1 MLDSVIYVVSGG
13 AALASFEAAQLML
26 AEQIRMLTE
35 GSKFSNRNVL
45 ATYAARS
52 KRSGHGDCG
61 SGGYIVSD
69 GGSGMLNGEWDKKG
83 IASGD
88 HEFAA
93 HKLNNIDKCWY
104 PDPEYQKTNPPEKC
118 RLYLNQQNQKKSSD
132 WSERTYPTSVADVS
146 ITNSQ
151 MNEISAPIS
160 SLETHVKNQDNR
172 LKRLM

>member
-69 GGSGMLNGEWDKKG
+69 GGSGMLNGEWDKIG
-83 IASGD
+83 IDNSD
-88 HEFAA
+88 NDFLVQ
-93 HKLNNIDKCWY
+93 KLNNIDKCWY
-104 PDPEYQKTNPPEKC
+104 PNPEYQK
-118 RLYLNQQNQKKSSD
+118 KSSG
-132 WSERTYPTSVADVS
+132 EMQALLEPAKPK
-146 ITNSQ
+146 
-151 MNEISAPIS
+151 EI
-160 SLETHVKNQDNR
+160 L
-172 LKRLM
+172 